1 MRFALGALIV
11 VIVLGWNVFLL
22 AGQPAQTCKDM
33 PVRCDKELL
42 LLRGEVDN
50 KRQAIAVLLD
60 ANEQLQARVEKA
72 EASLKELQLTT
83 IPHIPDP
90 TTPVPASPKD

>member
-1 MRFALGALIV
+1 MRFIIGGLTL

-22 AGQPAQTCKDM
+22 AQQPAQTCKDM
-33 PVRCDKELL
+33 PTRCDKELL

-60 ANEQLQARVEKA
+60 ANDQLQIRVEKA
-72 EASLKELQLTT
+72 EASLKELKRAT
-83 IPHIPDP
+83 IPTIPDP
-90 TTPVPASPKD
+90 TTPVPTPQKD